1 MFTGYQNT
9 EELARHLAD
18 AGCSEA
24 MIQRLMT
31 CLSRGDKKE
40 SLYQLER
47 RRAELLGEIHKE
59 RSCIE
64 SLDRLLRSMEG

>member
-47 RRAELLGEIHKE
+47 RRAELLGEIHKD

>member
-9 EELARHLAD
+9 EELARHLVD

-40 SLYQLER
+40 SIYQLEQQ
-47 RRAELLGEIHKE
+47 RAELLDGIHKE
-59 RSCIE
+59 CSCIE
-64 SLDRLLRSMEG
+64 SLDKLLRSLER